1 MVSSQRRAAVKAAR
15 EIGWT
20 DAEILRS
27 VTRNVYGAN
36 RRKEIIVE
44 WSEAL
49 GLQSS
54 DALRIARNANL
65 IPTAAPPRG
74 PLKGK
79 PPRKTPEKPS

>member
-1 MVSSQRRAAVKAAR
+1 MKAAR

-36 RRKEIIVE
+36 RRKEIIVA

-54 DALRIARNANL
+54 DALQIARGANL
-65 IPTAAPPRG
+65 IPTTAPPRG
-74 PLKGK
+74 PVKGK
-79 PPRKTPEKPS
+79 PPRKTPGRTS

>member
-1 MVSSQRRAAVKAAR
+1 MKAAG

-54 DALRIARNANL
+54 DALRIARTANL

-74 PLKGK
+74 PVKGK
-79 PPRKTPEKPS
+79 PPRKTPGKTS

>member
-1 MVSSQRRAAVKAAR
+1 MKAAR

-27 VTRNVYGAN
+27 VTRIVYGAN

-49 GLQSS
+49 GLQAS
-54 DALRIARNANL
+54 DALRIARTANL

-74 PLKGK
+74 SVREK
-79 PPRKTPEKPS
+79 PPRKTPERTS

>member
-1 MVSSQRRAAVKAAR
+1 MLRFCDLLREMFMAR
-15 EIGWT
+15 
-20 DAEILRS
+20 S
-27 VTRNVYGAN
+27 